1 MIQSRMNKKSIKRM
15 MKKFLLTIAPI
26 VLFLFVGVWFTEDI
40 LTACLVTLCIAVLFI
55 LMCVWTNFVDKF
67 FDD

>member
-1 MIQSRMNKKSIKRM
+1 M

-26 VLFLFVGVWFTEDI
+26 VLFLFVSVWFTEDI